1 VIVRR
6 DDLGRFVRKAVPRRD
21 DLGRFAKKG
30 TSKKV
35 EPRKAAPKKDAPKKA
50 APKKTEPKKAAPKK
64 AAPKKAEPKKSAA
77 KKAAPKKTEPKKT
90 EPKKAAPKKAKPKK
104 SAAKKAAPK
113 RGKPRKAEPKK
124 SAAKKAAPKKTEPKK
139 AAPKKA
145 APKKAEPKKSAAKKA
160 APKRGKPRKVSPRKR
175 IKPRKAR
182 RRRRRVLP
190 EISARAREAEAV
202 ILEKLAGLMEVVGDV
217 VEGSDVA
224 VKSFVNADG
233 SVDGELK
240 VSELPDDFRTEE
252 GAAELTAILSEVFR
266 AFRPFPTNP
275 SMGGKFWVSFAMRF
289 GPQNESEIGKLA
301 ELYKK
306 FRGLFQVGT
315 YPAAAWHPTPIQ
327 LALTTGL
334 KTIVEGVMRRQ
345 GFPPSVVLVRFT
357 WTPDGRRPG
366 HLAGEAGGGR

>member
-1 VIVRR
+1 
-6 DDLGRFVRKAVPRRD
+6 
-21 DLGRFAKKG
+21 
-30 TSKKV
+30 
-35 EPRKAAPKKDAPKKA
+35 
-50 APKKTEPKKAAPKK
+50 
-64 AAPKKAEPKKSAA
+64 
-77 KKAAPKKTEPKKT
+77 
-90 EPKKAAPKKAKPKK
+90 
-104 SAAKKAAPK
+104 
-113 RGKPRKAEPKK
+113 
-124 SAAKKAAPKKTEPKK
+124 
-139 AAPKKA
+139 
-145 APKKAEPKKSAAKKA
+145 
-160 APKRGKPRKVSPRKR
+160 
-175 IKPRKAR
+175 
-182 RRRRRVLP
+182 
-190 EISARAREAEAV
+190 
-202 ILEKLAGLMEVVGDV
+202 MEVVGGA

-240 VSELPDDFRTEE
+240 VSELPDDLRTDE

-345 GFPPSVVLVRFT
+345 GYPPSVVLVRFT